1 MTKMGRTPPQ
11 HAVARPGKATGK
23 SVAATGTS
31 TATQGRV
38 QATHVQQ
45 EANFTADDELLFLL
59 EEVTRGVRRAFERRI
74 GAFGLSRA
82 QWRLLGYVIRDEG
95 LTQTDLAALLELERA
110 TVGQTIDRLEAQG
123 LVERRPSPKDRRIW
137 RVFVRPAAI
146 KLIPALRIEAD
157 RVHHVM
163 WDGATAD
170 ARGRFDEELARI
182 AARLREDEAA
192 AQVASTASG
201 RDDMHA
207 PKARNKRQP
216 TNRSRGANL
225 K

>member
-82 QWRLLGYVIRDEG
+82 QWRLLGSCRG
-95 LTQTDLAALLELERA
+95 LCF
-110 TVGQTIDRLEAQG
+110 VNSMK
-123 LVERRPSPKDRRIW
+123 SPCPLC
-137 RVFVRPAAI
+137 F
-146 KLIPALRIEAD
+146 
-157 RVHHVM
+157 
-163 WDGATAD
+163 
-170 ARGRFDEELARI
+170 AR
-182 AARLREDEAA
+182 
-192 AQVASTASG
+192 
-201 RDDMHA
+201 H
-207 PKARNKRQP
+207 
-216 TNRSRGANL
+216 SR
-225 K
+225 